1 MRLLNSSSGAR
12 AVLPHPRRHRSTCH
26 AGGSARAR
34 RPPAPQ
40 CRRGRGRTEEGRA
53 GPGGARAH
61 TSGSRRAGV
70 GVRLLT
76 PRGSLQHGA
85 LPLDLPCTAM
95 HTSPTLGQQGRGT
108 EEGARGERIGEDTR
122 EQTYQASGPHLEG
135 EKKADLPSIGASPVA
150 YGRPPGSREQFTQ
163 QAAARAEVRQPPPP
177 WHASAGGGGGRL
189 LAQVAARESERGETK
204 KIQAEVI
211 AQDTRQDTRLF
222 RRQRPA
228 TWPPKPQGT
237 RVPLP
242 RDCREHGAMQ
252 GRPATPGR
260 LY

>member
-53 GPGGARAH
+53 GPGGARAN
-61 TSGSRRAGV
+61 
-70 GVRLLT
+70 
-76 PRGSLQHGA
+76 RG
-85 LPLDLPCTAM
+85 
-95 HTSPTLGQQGRGT
+95 GRQ
-108 EEGARGERIGEDTR
+108 RGEDRGRHQRADL
-122 EQTYQASGPHLEG
+122 S
-135 EKKADLPSIGASPVA
+135 KKADLPSIGASPVA